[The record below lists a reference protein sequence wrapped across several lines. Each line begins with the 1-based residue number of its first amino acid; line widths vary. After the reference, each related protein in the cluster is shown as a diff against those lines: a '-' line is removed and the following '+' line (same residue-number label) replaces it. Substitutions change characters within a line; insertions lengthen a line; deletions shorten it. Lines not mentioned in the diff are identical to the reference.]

1 MNVQL
6 PRVLTTI
13 GSDSEVVLGSILVP
27 EARKPTVFSMPAM
40 FMFWNSI
47 TAQRK
52 WAQGHI
58 FSSLFEI
65 GLMWNGGERTRS
77 AGRKIEDEVV
87 SPAKAR
93 PKTARFESKYH

>member
-47 TAQRK
+47 NAQRK
-52 WAQGHI
+52 WTQGHM

-77 AGRKIEDEVV
+77 EGRKIEEDAA
-87 SPAKAR
+87 SPARA
-93 PKTARFESKYH
+93 PSKTAGFQSKYH